1 MSTEPRE
8 NPENYWNPLTA
19 IWDEQPY
26 TEDEGFPDWFNG
38 LTKVQQVLFP
48 TYWLDVEVCNG
59 GFHQYF
65 TNSTGYHAPEAIA
78 GFRELG
84 LHDIA
89 DIVSQ
94 AVVIFD
100 EPFPRKRDDRE
111 KFLAAFVG
119 DDESEWNPFYKL
131 DDAFYQALKIP
142 GAPDFHDDDRF
153 TVAAKKYVS
162 KGEK

>member
-1 MSTEPRE
+1 MTNEIQD
-8 NPENYWNPLTA
+8 NYRDPLTA

-26 TEDEGFPDWFNG
+26 ADDEEFTEWFLG
-38 LTKVQQVLFP
+38 LTKVQQILFP

-65 TNSTGYHAPEAIA
+65 TNSTAHHAPEAII

-84 LHDIA
+84 LNDIA
-89 DIVSQ
+89 DIAQ
-94 AVVIFD
+94 HAVAIFG
-100 EPFPRKRDDRE
+100 ETFPRKRNDRE
-111 KFLAAFVG
+111 EFLAAFVG

-142 GAPDFHDDDRF
+142 GAPEFHDHDRF
-153 TVAAKKYVS
+153 TVAAKNYVS
-162 KGEK
+162 EGEI